1 MALLRAPA
9 ALSSRLSDERGVTLV
24 ETLISAVILAIVV
37 GAVLTTIDA
46 SGRTAAVNKNRSV
59 AATLAEQDQERMRAM
74 TPTALAGHTL
84 AQDIRPDGPT
94 GPTYHV
100 DSKADWVFD
109 ASGAT
114 ESCNNDSGQA
124 NYLRI
129 TSTVTSKVVGTRVA
143 PVVMRSI
150 VSPRVGSFAD
160 NTGTLTVMVKDQLDR
175 PVPNMPVSISPA
187 ASAPKDTNEFGC
199 AVFSHI
205 PTGAYTA
212 TLDRIGW
219 INELRQQRFD
229 KSTTVTRNQTTS
241 VSMTYAPAA
250 TIQVRFTTRPSGSAT
265 PVASNADAL
274 TVSNTKSGDIT
285 VQAPAATTPVG
296 TLTVTSLFPYSDGY
310 TAYTGRC
317 GLNDPTAPE
326 YPSNANYFTS
336 MGFPGFTNVTP
347 PAPAIIDVHQ
357 PSVNLRIVD
366 STASGMSGARVVFTA
381 ATTGCGRSA
390 TVATFVRQTD
400 ANGYLVDRGLPFG
413 TYTGCVDRAIT
424 SGGITQTYRKNL
436 GTITNT
442 NPAGTA
448 VGTQFSLTTS
458 DTRASCAT

>member
-1 MALLRAPA
+1 
-9 ALSSRLSDERGVTLV
+9 
-24 ETLISAVILAIVV
+24 
-37 GAVLTTIDA
+37 
-46 SGRTAAVNKNRSV
+46 
-59 AATLAEQDQERMRAM
+59 MRAM

-114 ESCNNDSGQA
+114 EGCNNDSGQA

-175 PVPNMPVSISPA
+175 PVPNMPVSISPGAERPKDRTSSAA
-187 ASAPKDTNEFGC
+187 ASLAHPDGGVHRDARPHRLDKRAPP
-199 AVFSHI
+199 A
-205 PTGAYTA
+205 A
-212 TLDRIGW
+212 
-219 INELRQQRFD
+219 LRQEHERHQEPDDQRVD
-229 KSTTVTRNQTTS
+229 D
-241 VSMTYAPAA
+241 YAPAA

-310 TAYTGRC
+310 TRTRGAAGSTTHGSRVPVERELLHLD
-317 GLNDPTAPE
+317 GL
-326 YPSNANYFTS
+326 
-336 MGFPGFTNVTP
+336 PGFTNVDAPGAGDHRRP
-347 PAPAIIDVHQ
+347 PAERQPADRGRRGLGHVG
-357 PSVNLRIVD
+357 R
-366 STASGMSGARVVFTA
+366 RVVFTA
-381 ATTGCGRSA
+381 ATTGCSRA
-390 TVATFVRQTD
+390 PTVATSC
-400 ANGYLVDRGLPFG
+400 ANGRHGYLSTATFRSGRTRGASTAPSRREDHADVPQEPGDDHQHQPHRHRDR
-413 TYTGCVDRAIT
+413 D
-424 SGGITQTYRKNL
+424 
-436 GTITNT
+436 
-442 NPAGTA
+442 
-448 VGTQFSLTTS
+448 QFSLTTS